1 MSLKDAYPDILKTY
15 LKIAKKFA
23 GKNKVILKTDAFN
36 EANGRPIEGGIAGNI
51 KGEIHVIEIRP
62 EYVGKAQLIGGLKVS
77 RQDIRDIKYG
87 REKFDVVMDFSTIDH
102 VRDWRVVLREY
113 WRVLKPGGIL
123 SLVYWAK
130 PALEYEAG
138 QYYFPAKPFDDDF
151 RRIFKVISHK
161 FLYSDLHR
169 QQVRKL
175 IHLVGVKPGGE
186 DKKPRTPRKP
196 APESASKRR
205 ATTGKGS
212 YKGKP
217 KVKRTKKAQPH
228 V

>member
-15 LKIAKKFA
+15 LKIAKKYA

-77 RQDIRDIKYG
+77 RQDIRDIKYPV
-87 REKFDVVMDFSTIDH
+87 KFFDVVMDFSTIDH
-102 VRDWRVVLREY
+102 VRDWRAVLVQY

-130 PALEYEAG
+130 PTLEYEAG
-138 QYYFPAKPFDDDF
+138 QYYFPAAQFDKDF

-175 IHLVGVKPGGE
+175 IHLVGVKPGE
-186 DKKPRTPRKP
+186 PDKKLKTSRKTPSKTTPKSRTPAAR
-196 APESASKRR
+196 
-205 ATTGKGS
+205 GS
-212 YKGKP
+212 SKGKT
-217 KVKRTKKAQPH
+217 RAKKEKKG
-228 V
+228 